1 MKNPSEDITNIL
13 GKKILRIKGFRH
25 VYSAQVAYA
34 SYILLGDKE
43 TIIEL
48 SEQGPEY
55 HDCSLSAR
63 NIRAYKDKHQWAAIM
78 ENDDLPDA
86 TALT

>member
-1 MKNPSEDITNIL
+1 MKKPSDEIVAIL
-13 GKKILRIKGFRH
+13 GKRILRIKGFRH

-34 SYILLGDKE
+34 SYILLEDKE

-55 HDCSLSAR
+55 HDCSIGAR
-63 NIRAYKDKHQWAAIM
+63 NIRVYKDKRQWAAIL
-78 ENDDLPDA
+78 ENDNLPDA
-86 TALT
+86 TELT